1 MMHRIRLTRY
11 RMAAVARGLAGAVA
25 ILLLG
30 LALVVSLAGPA
41 TSPDV
46 PIAELTPNNLPA
58 ERVKLA
64 GQLRQQING
73 MERTAKDSDDGGNL
87 AARANTVADV
97 YDTIATWA
105 LGEARLVHESGRA
118 DAELEARALSV
129 LLAGIR
135 AAVPVHD
142 QLWKDMQATRPR
154 NLAEERFRPDVDMVF
169 RLHVNRSRAGEAVC
183 LLAKLADRKEFVADT
198 FAAMGGKVAHF
209 TGPDEFLKYPHPV
222 AYLVGARSRSAP
234 STRPRAHAP
243 PMPESPWKHLYTMTP
258 ENRDEIRAGAR
269 KEIDALF
276 TKLNDGSR
284 VDDLTSLLLRQRQ
297 AGLLLSIVQAWSTG
311 EVGIVVRAG
320 RADPDFEKGAW
331 QPMFNAMTA
340 AFMAWDEL
348 VAVRPRIEAMLSDAE
363 RARYQGVLQTLQPL
377 TFRLPLG
384 EKLALLAKLA
394 GRADLVGQVFEFYGG
409 KLGRYDSVE
418 QFMNAKQ
425 ILPDHLAP
433 PASRPATPATRPA
446 PVSPAEERAVRDTI
460 ERYWRAVASR
470 DYDAIS
476 ELFESPAGAEHLIA
490 QLKQMQV
497 LSLEWKGA
505 KLTCERNADGTLSAT
520 FDPLVARWI
529 ENRGEQGGSGPVYFR
544 IATREGKAIIIST
557 GGKP

>member
-1 MMHRIRLTRY
+1 MHEIRPHR
-11 RMAAVARGLAGAVA
+11 RGIARDAAGLAGAVA
-25 ILLLG
+25 ILLPG
-30 LALVVSLAGPA
+30 LAVVFSLAGPA

-46 PIAELTPNNLPA
+46 PIAELTPNNLAA

-64 GQLRQQING
+64 GQLRGQIDR
-73 MERTAKDSDDGGNL
+73 MERTAKDTGDGGNL
-87 AARANTVADV
+87 PARANTVADV

-118 DAELEARALSV
+118 DAELEARALSA

-154 NLAEERFRPDVDMVF
+154 NLAEETFRPDVDMVF
-169 RLHVNRSRAGEAVC
+169 RLHVNRSRGGEAVC
-183 LLAKLADRKEFVADT
+183 LLAKLADRKDFVAAT

-209 TGPDEFLKYPHPV
+209 AGPDEFLKYPHPV

-269 KEIDALF
+269 KEADGLLA
-276 TKLNDGSR
+276 KLKDGSR

-340 AFMAWDEL
+340 GFVAWDEL

-384 EKLALLAKLA
+384 EQLALLAKLA

-418 QFMNAKQ
+418 QFMGAKQ

-460 ERYWRAVASR
+460 ERYWQAVESG
-470 DYDAIS
+470 DYDTIS
-476 ELFESPAGAEHLIA
+476 GLFMTPVEAEQVIR
-490 QLKQMQV
+490 QMKKMPV
-497 LSLEWKGA
+497 VSLAWKDA
-505 KLTCERNADGTLSAT
+505 TLTCERNVDGTLSAT
-520 FDPLVARWI
+520 FDPVRIRWT
-529 ENRGEQGGSGPVYFR
+529 EDRVERGATGPIYFR
-544 IATREGKAIIIST
+544 MVLREGKALIIST